1 MNELVKKDQVISV
14 VPQDFRNA
22 NKGKVTAIG
31 EDEFSIEVKHSPKG
45 ILINNLIEFYSQTP
59 NGVLYFES
67 DVTKI
72 NDNVITVANPIKH
85 RFLQRR
91 QFTRIKF
98 IQQLELKLKD
108 KSFPVKTI
116 DLSAGGMK
124 INSDKNIDIEAI
136 YDICI
141 QLSDDQEVKCKYQP
155 IRIEKNDEGFY
166 TLSGRFQ
173 NQSNIDKMTLIQ
185 FCMKKNIENVN
196 K

>member
-1 MNELVKKDQVISV
+1 MNELVKKEQIISI

-22 NKGKVTAIG
+22 NKGRITEVNDDG
-31 EDEFSIEVKHSPKG
+31 FLIEVKHSPNG
-45 ILINNLIEFYSQTP
+45 ILLNNLIEFYSQTQH
-59 NGVLYFES
+59 GVLYFES
-67 DVTKI
+67 DVVKI
-72 NDNVITVANPIKH
+72 DDNIITVANPIKH

-98 IQQLELKLKD
+98 IQQIELV
-108 KSFPVKTI
+108 SEESSYSISTI

-124 INSDKNIDIEAI
+124 IKSAENVNIELL

-141 QLSDDQEVKCKYQP
+141 PLSNDQQVKCKFQP
-155 IRIEKNDEGFY
+155 IRIEKRDDGFY

-173 NQSNIDKMTLIQ
+173 NMSNIDKMTLVQ

>member
-1 MNELVKKDQVISV
+1 MNELVKKDQVISI

-22 NKGKVTAIG
+22 NKGKVTNIS
-31 EDEFSIEVKHSPKG
+31 EDEFSIEVMHAPKG
-45 ILINNLIEFYSQTP
+45 LLINNLMEFYSQTEH
-59 NGVLYFES
+59 GVLYFES
-67 DVTKI
+67 DVTRI
-72 NDNVITVANPIKH
+72 DNNTITVANPIKH

-98 IQQLELKLKD
+98 VQQIELKSENL
-108 KSFPVKTI
+108 SIEAKTI

-124 INSDKNIDIEAI
+124 ILATQNIDIEKE
-136 YDICI
+136 YGICI
-141 QLSDDQEVKCKYQP
+141 PLSNDQEVKCKFQP
-155 IRIEKNDEGFY
+155 IRIEKGDDGFY

-185 FCMKKNIENVN
+185 FCMKKNMENVN